1 MIRFTNDY
9 SQGAH
14 PDILQAITEVSM
26 EGNFGYGCDPHTQ
39 RAARL
44 IGELCQCEGAAVHFL
59 MGGTQTNMTAISA
72 FLKPYQAAIAADS
85 GHICTHE
92 TGAVEGTGHKCIAV
106 PTEDGKLTPDH
117 IRQVMEAH
125 PDEHMVQPKLVYISN
140 TTEWGGFYTTG
151 ELEALRQV
159 CEDYHLWLY
168 LDGARLGS
176 ALAAGVTTLPDLAR
190 VCHAF
195 YIGGTKNGALFG
207 EALVIVEPALQADF
221 RYHMKHRGGMLAKGF
236 LLGVQFEKLMEHQMG
251 RYLAMADHANQM
263 AGRLRQG
270 LEERGYP
277 FYVDSLS
284 NQIFPILPN
293 ALLQTLEGDFHW
305 EVTRKMGDGNTVI
318 RLVTSWATTPQEVEA
333 FLAKIPHK
341 TVELHEVI

>member
-1 MIRFTNDY
+1 M
-9 SQGAH
+9 
-14 PDILQAITEVSM
+14 
-26 EGNFGYGCDPHTQ
+26 
-39 RAARL
+39 
-44 IGELCQCEGAAVHFL
+44 
-59 MGGTQTNMTAISA
+59 
-72 FLKPYQAAIAADS
+72 
-85 GHICTHE
+85 
-92 TGAVEGTGHKCIAV
+92 
-106 PTEDGKLTPDH
+106 
-117 IRQVMEAH
+117 
-125 PDEHMVQPKLVYISN
+125 
-140 TTEWGGFYTTG
+140 
-151 ELEALRQV
+151 

-176 ALAAGVTTLPDLAR
+176 ALAAGATTLPDLAR
-190 VCHAF
+190 LCHAF

-318 RLVTSWATTPQEVEA
+318 RLVTSWATMPQEVEA
-333 FLAKIPHK
+333 FLANVPCK
-341 TVELHEVI
+341 TVEFHGNI